1 MTALNAVV
9 EALIERGYNPYA
21 QLKGYILDNSPNY
34 ITSFKNA
41 RDIIKTIETDIVEE
55 YLKNWEQYQDIKWK
69 KEFIDK
75 YI

>member
-1 MTALNAVV
+1 MSLNAVV

-21 QLKGYILDNSPNY
+21 QLKGYILKNSPCY

-41 RDIIKTIETDIVEE
+41 REIIKTVDDEFIDD
-55 YLKNWEQYQDIKWK
+55 YLKNWGKYQDNKWK
-69 KEFIDK
+69 KEFIEK